1 MSALFELAYVG
12 TVVPDIAEFRNRA
25 FSPAGN
31 MFQENLLSGLQA
43 EGTTPSLVLSC
54 RPVPAFPRSSRLA
67 VRAERRRLGSG
78 IPLHLLPFINVS
90 PLKQLGVGV
99 AVFCSLLWWGW
110 KHRASRTRIVYTY
123 NLTVPPGLF
132 TLLAARCIG
141 ALAVASVN
149 DICEPGESAPRR
161 WAWRL
166 DYMLHRFLLPRFDA
180 LVVVNANIIEDFAPR
195 ARYSLVE
202 GGLTPEMAVEPGF
215 LKESARPDRFTVVF
229 AGRLE
234 ALNGV
239 EVMLQAISQLEGE
252 RYRFVLAGEGPL
264 SDAVRQ
270 AAKKDS
276 RIEYL
281 GLLKVHDLLSI
292 YKQADVLISMR
303 LTKALRTNYFFPS
316 KLMEML
322 ASGTPV
328 ISTCTGHVEAEF
340 GRFLIPLRNESPEGL
355 AEAIRDAAG
364 TDLEARKEMGKRAR
378 AFMLANKTW
387 QVQTGKINRLLR
399 SIASAPADW
408 SCPCR

>member
-1 MSALFELAYVG
+1 
-12 TVVPDIAEFRNRA
+12 
-25 FSPAGN
+25 

-67 VRAERRRLGSG
+67 VRAHRRRLGCG
-78 IPLHLLPFINVS
+78 IPVHLLPFVNVS
-90 PLKQLGVGV
+90 PIKQLVIGVGGILQPV
-99 AVFCSLLWWGW
+99 AVGLE
-110 KHRASRTRIVYTY
+110 ASVRRTRIVYTY

-149 DICEPGESAPRR
+149 DICEPGETVPRT

-166 DYMLHRFLLPRFDA
+166 DYMAPQFLLPRFDA
-180 LVVVNANIIEDFAPR
+180 FVVVNDNIIEDFAPGV
-195 ARYSLVE
+195 RYSLVE
-202 GGLTPEMAVEPGF
+202 GGLTPEMAVEPTSSDGF
-215 LKESARPDRFTVVF
+215 RQPDRFTVVF
-229 AGRLE
+229 AGRLD

-239 EVMLQAISQLEGE
+239 EIMLQAISQLEGE
-252 RYRFVLAGEGPL
+252 RYRFVFAGGGPL
-264 SDAVRQ
+264 SDAVSQ
-270 AAKKDS
+270 AANEDS

-281 GLLKVHDLLSI
+281 GFLKLCDLLSI
-292 YKQADVLISMR
+292 YKQADVLVSMR
-303 LTKALRTNYFFPS
+303 LTKALRTTYFFPS

-340 GRFLIPLRNESPEGL
+340 GEFLFPLRNESPEGL
-355 AEAIRDAAG
+355 AEAIRSAEAIH
-364 TDLEARKEMGKRAR
+364 LETRRDMGKRAR

-387 QVQTGKINRLLR
+387 HIQTEKINGLLR
-399 SIASAPADW
+399 SIAGAPPDW
-408 SCPCR
+408 SSSC